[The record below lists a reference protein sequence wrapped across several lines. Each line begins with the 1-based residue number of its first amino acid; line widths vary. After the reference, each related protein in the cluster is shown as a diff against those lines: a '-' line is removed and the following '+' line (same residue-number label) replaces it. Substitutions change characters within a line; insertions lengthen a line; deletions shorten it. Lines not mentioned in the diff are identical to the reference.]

1 MQKITAI
8 ILAMIFCIAMI
19 SLPVSAEEGNIKVQI
34 APFKTEIQG
43 ITVDNSKVEFP
54 LITYK
59 DITYFPMTYDLCR
72 ALYLVSGFT
81 AEDGLYITK
90 YPLRAKSE
98 VPNNFGGSRNNSYTE
113 KYDAVIPTYPV
124 YLNGIRIDN
133 TKEEYPIINFR
144 GITYF
149 PMTWRFA
156 YEELNSDIVWSEED
170 YSFTLKAK
178 ANSPS
183 KYPYSVNGDSMLLT
197 DKIDVLESYI
207 NDYGDEGHRLLYSYW
222 ENYDFD
228 TKTGNVTRLEDTETA
243 EKYDLDTSYGRLQ
256 GEEIQLT
263 VNGNSIYY
271 GEDLLVTIEGEPEK
285 VDPSATEYKTE
296 NGSIIYLNVY
306 LTEPRPPYTPFK
318 TYVVVKEN
326 GVFKTLDW
334 DKKNPWDGAF
344 SDGNGGYYLATRGY
358 SPGGMGRWSNSFSDV
373 YYYKEGSGKLSGL
386 VEKYSDKFNSIRA
399 IGMANGKIYLECKWY
414 VADKYTLNSTEE
426 ADISPIVSGFYAFDV
441 NTGELTKL
449 YPYIYGESHIG
460 PDGNLYRFA
469 MYSRN
474 ARIVNINTGVITEF

>member
-1 MQKITAI
+1 MKKITVWVLI
-8 ILAMIFCIAMI
+8 IVFCIGFI
-19 SLPVSAEEGNIKVQI
+19 PSASADSGNIKVQI

-43 ITVDNSKVEFP
+43 MKVDNASVEYP

-90 YPLRAKSE
+90 YPLRGRSE
-98 VPNNFGGSRNNSYTE
+98 VPNYFGGSANNSYTK

-133 TKEEYPIINFR
+133 SKEEYPLINFR

-156 YEELNSDIVWSEED
+156 FEELNFDVVWSDEE
-170 YSFTLKAK
+170 YSFTIKAN

-183 KYPYSVNGDSMLLT
+183 KYPYSVKGDSMLLT
-197 DKIDVLESYI
+197 DRVDVYESYI
-207 NDYGDEGHRLLYSYW
+207 NDYGDEGYSLLYSYW
-222 ENYDFD
+222 ENYDFN
-228 TKTGNVTRLEDTETA
+228 TKAGTVTRLEDTPKAETH
-243 EKYDLDTSYGRLQ
+243 DIDTSYGRLP
-256 GEEIQLT
+256 GEEIELT
-263 VNGNSIYY
+263 VNGNGIYY
-271 GEDLLVTIEGEPEK
+271 GEDLLMTVEGEHETI
-285 VDPSATEYKTE
+285 DPSATEYKTE

-326 GVFKTLDW
+326 GVYKALGW
-334 DKKNPWDGAF
+334 DEKNNWNGVF

-358 SPGGMGRWSNSFSDV
+358 SPVGTGRWSNSFSDV
-373 YYYKEGSGKLSGL
+373 FFYKEGSGKLESL
-386 VEKYSDKFNSIRA
+386 VQKYSDKFNSISA
-399 IGMANGKIYLECKWY
+399 IGMANGKIYLECMWY
-414 VADKYTLNSTEE
+414 AADKNMASSTQE
-426 ADISPIVSGFYAFDV
+426 ADISAIASGFYAFDV
-441 NTGELTKL
+441 NTGEMAKL

-469 MYSRN
+469 MYSRK
-474 ARIVNINTGVITEF
+474 ARIVNINTGKVFEF